1 MTDQTRVIWTR
12 WLVIVG
18 ILLGY
23 MSYGTKKLG
32 FGEIYPFAD
41 WRLYSAPVGINE
53 EASTF
58 RVYSYDEGSRSWQRH
73 PLQSNRAFTR
83 KEAAYIINYWSRQ
96 VEEDSIPDVHA
107 HTALEQTARLFA
119 TDGVRLR
126 IVEETYYSL
135 PLYED
140 PERYDT
146 STVATFDR

>member
-1 MTDQTRVIWTR
+1 MTDQTRVMWTR
-12 WLVIVG
+12 RLVFAG

-23 MSYGTKKLG
+23 LSYGASKLG

-58 RVYSYDEGSRSWQRH
+58 RVYSHDEQLSSWKRH

-83 KEAAYIINYWSRQ
+83 KEAAYIINYWSRRAK
-96 VEEDSIPDVHA
+96 EDLSPDEPSYI
-107 HTALEQTARLFA
+107 ALEQAARLFA
-119 TDGVRLR
+119 PDAVRHR

-140 PERYDT
+140 AERYDT
-146 STVATFDR
+146 STVAAFDR